1 MADMREE
8 SLGMADAEE
17 EGVEEG
23 VVGGISPILKDWE
36 RVPNSTSRKLAHVCT
51 YNQVL
56 KFNKYDIYQGRALD
70 RYLKWKG
77 IGFIEGR
84 SKPA

>member
-23 VVGGISPILKDWE
+23 VVGGTSPILKDWE
-36 RVPNSTSRKLAHVCT
+36 RVPNSISRKLAHACT
-51 YNQVL
+51 YN
-56 KFNKYDIYQGRALD
+56 
-70 RYLKWKG
+70 
-77 IGFIEGR
+77 
-84 SKPA
+84 